1 MEIPATIC
9 IEDIT
14 FQRRKPIP
22 FSFEQTIRR
31 ALFKRGYK
39 VSENKNSW
47 QQKMGVIKTYSIYVN
62 KSKLSPNNKLA
73 KEQEPLLRNRTS
85 SFKPLQTCKGI
96 KKHIHKNLKK
106 LTFTPSPQFF
116 SWFSISK
123 RLCHEHF
130 VHGNNPTRRITLV
143 IQEFLTV
150 LIRYTRYSFNI
161 LKNSSTSSFQLP
173 LIMSW

>member
-1 MEIPATIC
+1 MLSAIDATISIRCSKSPLANWLTTLVIAQQHMISQWVGKKNSENIPATIC

-47 QQKMGVIKTYSIYVN
+47 QQKMGVIKTYGIYVN

-73 KEQEPLLRNRTS
+73 KEQEPLLRNKNP

-96 KKHIHKNLKK
+96 KKHIHK
-106 LTFTPSPQFF
+106 T
-116 SWFSISK
+116 
-123 RLCHEHF
+123 
-130 VHGNNPTRRITLV
+130 
-143 IQEFLTV
+143 
-150 LIRYTRYSFNI
+150 
-161 LKNSSTSSFQLP
+161 
-173 LIMSW
+173 

>member
-47 QQKMGVIKTYSIYVN
+47 QQKMGVIKTYGIYVN

-73 KEQEPLLRNRTS
+73 KEQEPLLR
-85 SFKPLQTCKGI
+85 FKFQALANVQRNQKTYTQ
-96 KKHIHKNLKK
+96 NLKK

-116 SWFSISK
+116 SWFSILK

-143 IQEFLTV
+143 IQ
-150 LIRYTRYSFNI
+150 
-161 LKNSSTSSFQLP
+161 
-173 LIMSW
+173 